1 VREQSGFPRVL
12 HVLKNSSPQ
21 PQKTRAVFKGNPTE
35 EITLLF
41 QMSKDMGGGEGVGG
55 WGEKKVIVLY
65 FAEGE
70 KYNIVRAMKRE
81 IFRLKW
87 RNSIFSAQLLNIYL
101 F

>member
-1 VREQSGFPRVL
+1 MCKDRRV
-12 HVLKNSSPQ
+12 
-21 PQKTRAVFKGNPTE
+21 
-35 EITLLF
+35 
-41 QMSKDMGGGEGVGG
+41 GGGRA
-55 WGEKKVIVLY
+55 KKVIVLY

-87 RNSIFSAQLLNIYL
+87 RISIFSAQLLNIYL